1 MADAIRLKIFVT
13 GAASLA
19 LFAVAGPIANA
30 YDTPDL
36 EWPLRILA
44 IATFGQSVM
53 ILWATI
59 FEALGRISVYL
70 RVVVAESALEATGS
84 IVIVLLGT
92 GATGAMVGRAAA
104 YTFAAGFGLALV
116 ARTVGRSIRP
126 RRGGHGHARRILGY
140 GSAIVIVDGAFT
152 IFSQIDVILIGAI
165 LSVSAVGL
173 FEAAYRLAGL
183 LYFIGMPIRSAVAPR
198 LARGEGGPDH
208 VALERTLR
216 YVVLAQGVIL
226 APLIVWAEPLTRI
239 AFGTDYL
246 ESAEVLRA
254 LAPFALLAAISP
266 LLAGTAN
273 YLGAARRRM
282 PIALVTLAVNAA
294 IDVALLEQIGIVA
307 AAIGT
312 DVAYVIYVAAHLHLC
327 RDLAGLRL
335 RPLVPP
341 LAGSMSAALVMGLVL
356 LAFGTGADLA
366 IPLVVIGGALG
377 TAAYVAVLLVTGR
390 SPARS
395 ARRSGGGCAPRARRL
410 AGRRV
415 LDDRRQALA
424 DPDAERRQPV
434 AAAPP
439 AQLVGERAEQP
450 GARAA
455 ERVADR
461 DGAAVDV
468 QLVVV
473 DAQLAHGCEHL
484 RGEGLVELDQV
495 DVLDPKSGT
504 VERLARRGHRAD
516 AHVGGVD
523 ARRRRSP
530 RCGPAARGR
539 ARSRARRS
547 PAPGRRRRR

>member
-1 MADAIRLKIFVT
+1 MDPERGLPVSRPDQAADSIVRNAIFAGASKLSGAAFTAVLMIFLVRYLGPEDYGVFALALGVGGLMTVPADLGISVSAARFIAERRGDPDAMATFVADAIRLKIFVT

-19 LFAVAGPIANA
+19 LFAVAGPVANA

-70 RVVVAESALEATGS
+70 RVVVAESALEASGS

-104 YTFAAGFGLALV
+104 YSFAAGFGLVLV
-116 ARTVGRSIRP
+116 ARTLGRSIRP
-126 RRGGHGHARRILGY
+126 RRAGHGHARRILGY
-140 GSAIVIVDGAFT
+140 GSALVIVDGAFT
-152 IFSQIDVILIGAI
+152 IFSQIDVLLIGAI

-183 LYFIGMPIRSAVAPR
+183 LYFIGLPIRSAVAPR
-198 LARGEGGPDH
+198 LARGEQGPDH

-239 AFGTDYL
+239 AFGSDYL
-246 ESAEVLRA
+246 ESADVLRA

-266 LLAGTAN
+266 LLAGAAN
-273 YLGAARRRM
+273 YLGAARRRI
-282 PIALVTLAVNAA
+282 PIAIVTVVVNVA
-294 IDVALLEQIGIVA
+294 IDVALLKPLGIVA

-312 DVAYVIYVAAHLHLC
+312 DVAYVIYVGAHLYLC

-341 LAGSMSAALVMGLVL
+341 LAGSLAAAVVMGLVL

-366 IPLVVIGGALG
+366 VPLVVIGGALG
-377 TAAYVAVLLVTGR
+377 TAAYVAVLLASGQVTRAEGTAVWR
-390 SPARS
+390 RLRPAR
-395 ARRSGGGCAPRARRL
+395 GN
-410 AGRRV
+410 
-415 LDDRRQALA
+415 
-424 DPDAERRQPV
+424 
-434 AAAPP
+434 
-439 AQLVGERAEQP
+439 
-450 GARAA
+450 
-455 ERVADR
+455 
-461 DGAAVDV
+461 
-468 QLVVV
+468 
-473 DAQLAHGCEHL
+473 
-484 RGEGLVELDQV
+484 
-495 DVLDPKSGT
+495 T
-504 VERLARRGHRAD
+504 
-516 AHVGGVD
+516 
-523 ARRRRSP
+523 
-530 RCGPAARGR
+530 
-539 ARSRARRS
+539 
-547 PAPGRRRRR
+547 

>member
-1 MADAIRLKIFVT
+1 MPRRST
-13 GAASLA
+13 

-140 GSAIVIVDGAFT
+140 GSALVIVDGAFT
-152 IFSQIDVILIGAI
+152 VFSQIDVILIGAI

-198 LARGEGGPDH
+198 LARAEGGPDH

-266 LLAGTAN
+266 LLAGAAN
-273 YLGAARRRM
+273 YLGAARRRI
-282 PIALVTLAVNAA
+282 PIALGTLAVNAA
-294 IDVALLEQIGIVA
+294 IDLALLEQMGIVA

-335 RPLVPP
+335 RPLVAP
-341 LAGSMSAALVMGLVL
+341 LVGSMSAALVMGLVL

-377 TAAYVAVLLVTGR
+377 TAAYVAVLLVTGLVTR
-390 SPARS
+390 EERTAVW
-395 ARRSGGGCAPRARRL
+395 RRL
-410 AGRRV
+410 TPQG
-415 LDDRRQALA
+415 
-424 DPDAERRQPV
+424 
-434 AAAPP
+434 
-439 AQLVGERAEQP
+439 
-450 GARAA
+450 
-455 ERVADR
+455 
-461 DGAAVDV
+461 
-468 QLVVV
+468 
-473 DAQLAHGCEHL
+473 
-484 RGEGLVELDQV
+484 
-495 DVLDPKSGT
+495 
-504 VERLARRGHRAD
+504 
-516 AHVGGVD
+516 
-523 ARRRRSP
+523 
-530 RCGPAARGR
+530 
-539 ARSRARRS
+539 SR
-547 PAPGRRRRR
+547 